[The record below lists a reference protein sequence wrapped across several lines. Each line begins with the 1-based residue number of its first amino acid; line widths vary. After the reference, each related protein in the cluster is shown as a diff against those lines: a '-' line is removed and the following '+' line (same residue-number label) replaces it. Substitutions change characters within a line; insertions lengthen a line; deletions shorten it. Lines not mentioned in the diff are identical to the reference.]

1 MAVLVTGGR
10 GFIGYYTCLELISK
24 GYEVIVF
31 DNLSQ
36 RNNLPSID
44 GVEFVQGDVLDN
56 DKLISLVKRA
66 GQGVIHL
73 AADSRVLPSIG
84 STKAAFNSL
93 RVNIDGTI
101 NLLKLILELN
111 PSIPFVYA
119 GSSTAY
125 GDSNMPQA
133 ENTAIN
139 PQTPYATGKY
149 CGEMILRSFQ
159 QTFNFNSV
167 VLRYFQV
174 YGVGQPSQGAY
185 ALVTGIFLDQ
195 LEQGLPLTIEGD
207 GLQSRDFVHVKDV
220 ARANVLALQLNDKSD
235 NIPINIGTGITT
247 SILDLAHLYSKNL
260 EFKPARRLDLPGTQ
274 ADISRAKTIL
284 NWNPTI
290 YLQEGVK
297 NLIERH
303 I

>member
-1 MAVLVTGGR
+1 
-10 GFIGYYTCLELISK
+10 
-24 GYEVIVF
+24 
-31 DNLSQ
+31 
-36 RNNLPSID
+36 
-44 GVEFVQGDVLDN
+44 
-56 DKLISLVKRA
+56 
-66 GQGVIHL
+66 
-73 AADSRVLPSIG
+73 
-84 STKAAFNSL
+84 
-93 RVNIDGTI
+93 
-101 NLLKLILELN
+101 
-111 PSIPFVYA
+111 
-119 GSSTAY
+119 
-125 GDSNMPQA
+125 
-133 ENTAIN
+133 
-139 PQTPYATGKY
+139 
-149 CGEMILRSFQ
+149 MILRSFQ